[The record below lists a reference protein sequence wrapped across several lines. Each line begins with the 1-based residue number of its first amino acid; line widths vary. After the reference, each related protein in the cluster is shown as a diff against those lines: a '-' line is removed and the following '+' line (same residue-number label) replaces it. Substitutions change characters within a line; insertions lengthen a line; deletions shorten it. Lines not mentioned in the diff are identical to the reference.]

1 MSIPERFHAWA
12 LIRGMDRYEAM
23 VAQRKARLF
32 EGIGGTV
39 VEIGPGA
46 GPNLRYCT
54 GARRWIGIE
63 PNPYLH
69 AVLRGQIQRLGIE
82 GEVLQGEAEAVPLPD
97 RSADAVIATLVLC
110 SVADPSA
117 VLREVRRVLRPGGTF
132 YFFEHVAAPA
142 GSVLRGIQRMV
153 RPAWK
158 LLTDNC
164 HPDRETEELL
174 RSARFGK
181 VEVERFILSLAV
193 VAPHIAGRAVAL
205 PEGPMVRTGD
215 RP

>member
-1 MSIPERFHAWA
+1 MSIPKRFHAWA
-12 LIRGMDRYEAM
+12 LTRGMDRYEAM
-23 VAQRKARLF
+23 VAQRKERLF
-32 EGIGGTV
+32 EGIDGTV

-54 GARRWIGIE
+54 GARRWIGVE
-63 PNPYLH
+63 PNTHLH

-82 GEVLQGEAEAVPLPD
+82 GELVLGEAEAVPLPD
-97 RSADAVIATLVLC
+97 QSADAVIATLVLC

-117 VLREVRRVLRPGGTF
+117 VLREVRRLLRPGGTF

-153 RPAWK
+153 RPAWR

-164 HPDRETEELL
+164 HPDRETEEFV
-174 RSARFGK
+174 RSAGFGN

-193 VAPHIAGRAVAL
+193 VAPHIAGRAVAP
-205 PEGPMVRTGD
+205 PEDPGANAGD

>member
-1 MSIPERFHAWA
+1 MSIPKRFHAWA
-12 LIRGMDRYEAM
+12 LTRGMDRYEAM
-23 VAQRKARLF
+23 VVQRKTRLF
-32 EGIGGTV
+32 DGIGGTV

-54 GARRWIGIE
+54 GALRWIGIE

-69 AVLRGQIQRLGIE
+69 EVLRGQMQRLGVE
-82 GEVLQGEAEAVPLPD
+82 GEVLQGKAEAVPLPD
-97 RSADAVIATLVLC
+97 RIADAVIATLVLC

-117 VLREVRRVLRPGGTF
+117 VLREVRRLLRPGGTF

-164 HPDRETEELL
+164 HPDRETEDLI
-174 RSARFGK
+174 RRAGFGD
-181 VEVERFILSLAV
+181 VGVERFVLSVAL

-205 PEGPMVRTGD
+205 PEDSTVRAGD
-215 RP
+215 LP